1 MKLAEA
7 LVLRADYQKRL
18 AQLRQ
23 RLVMN
28 AKVQEGDQPAES
40 PQALMED
47 MARLT
52 SDLTTLIQRI
62 NRTNAA
68 TELDPGRTLSDALAV
83 RDMLGWQ
90 HSAHRDLAQAATI
103 TQTRYSR
110 SEVRFESTV
119 DIAAIQQQADRLA
132 QEYRELDTRIQAANW
147 LTDLVE

>member
-1 MKLAEA
+1 
-7 LVLRADYQKRL
+7 
-18 AQLRQ
+18 
-23 RLVMN
+23 
-28 AKVQEGDQPAES
+28 
-40 PQALMED
+40 

-52 SDLTTLIQRI
+52 GELTTLIQRI

-68 TELDPGRTLSDALAV
+68 TELEPGRTLSDALAV

-90 HSAHRDLAQAATI
+90 HSAHRDLAQTATI
-103 TQTRYSR
+103 TQTRYSK

-147 LTDLVE
+147 LIDLLE